1 MMVIKVSY
9 HIFCGGIYMYDEGAN
24 KCSYFKHYEDRVSCT
39 RQFIVQNLISYK
51 LNVTKT
57 IISDITI
64 NFTPNIHKN

>member
-9 HIFCGGIYMYDEGAN
+9 HIFCSGIYMYDGGAN

-51 LNVTKT
+51 LESV
-57 IISDITI
+57 ID
-64 NFTPNIHKN
+64 KNGYHTSPIKN

>member
-9 HIFCGGIYMYDEGAN
+9 HIFCSGIYMYDEGAN

-51 LNVTKT
+51 LESVIDKNGYHT
-57 IISDITI
+57 
-64 NFTPNIHKN
+64 TPIKN